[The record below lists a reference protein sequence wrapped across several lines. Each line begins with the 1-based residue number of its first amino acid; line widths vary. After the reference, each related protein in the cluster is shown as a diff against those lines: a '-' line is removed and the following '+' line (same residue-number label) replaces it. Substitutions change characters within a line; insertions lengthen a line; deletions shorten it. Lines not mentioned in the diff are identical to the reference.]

1 MQGTIPLWTARV
13 QCGYAD
19 ASMHEGKKPK
29 QRKDLNINL
38 DRPRRLRATL
48 MFWLF
53 FLAIAGVLV
62 FLLMR
67 FTGSRLVAFGLAGG
81 MLLYML
87 IAGAVASKHMSRN
100 SSDGRFD

>member
-1 MQGTIPLWTARV
+1 
-13 QCGYAD
+13 
-19 ASMHEGKKPK
+19 MHLRKKPK
-29 QRKDLNINL
+29 QRKDITINL

-53 FLAIAGVLV
+53 FLAVAGLMA
-62 FLLMR
+62 FLLMK
-67 FTGSRLVAFGLAGG
+67 FTGSKLVAFALAGG

-87 IAGAVASKHMSRN
+87 IAAAVTSKHLSQN

>member
-1 MQGTIPLWTARV
+1 M
-13 QCGYAD
+13 
-19 ASMHEGKKPK
+19 SMHEGKKPK
-29 QRKDLNINL
+29 QRKDMNINL
-38 DRPRRLRATL
+38 DRSRRVRATL

-53 FLAIAGVLV
+53 LLAVAALLA

-67 FTGSRLVAFGLAGG
+67 FTGSKVVAFGLAGG

-87 IAGAVASKHMSRN
+87 IAGALTSKHLSQD

>member
-1 MQGTIPLWTARV
+1 MDAR
-13 QCGYAD
+13 
-19 ASMHEGKKPK
+19 KKPN
-29 QRKDLNINL
+29 QRKDMNINL

-53 FLAIAGVLV
+53 FLAVAGLLV

-67 FTGSRLVAFGLAGG
+67 FTGSKLVALGLAGG

-87 IAGAVASKHMSRN
+87 IAGAVTSKHLSRN
-100 SSDGRFD
+100 SSDRRFD